1 MKPLCFVLMPFGTKP
16 DPTGGKDIDFNRV
29 YKVAIK
35 LAIIDAGMEPI
46 RADEEKTGG
55 IIHGPMFER
64 LLLCDFA
71 IADLTTANANV
82 FYELGVRHTAR
93 PATTVTIFA
102 KHQPIPFDI
111 SFLRSLPYSLGKNNK
126 FSTAMANKLRA
137 ALKSKLEEMREL
149 AAQSKPVDSPLF
161 QLIGEWRPGKI
172 ARLKTDT
179 FREQV
184 KYNEDIKQQLG
195 EVRAK
200 AKNKKTREDAQQQLA
215 EIRTKIGA
223 LDAAENGTVIDLMLT
238 YRALSD
244 WQGMIEVKKDMPK
257 ALAEQVLVQ
266 EQLGFALNRSA
277 ADNPSM
283 RAKAL
288 EVLKKVEKRQGPSS
302 ETCGLIGRIH
312 KDYWVEAVDEGNDF
326 EAIGHLNNAI
336 DAYLR
341 GFMADQRDAYPG
353 INAVTLLDIKG
364 DAESLQTKEEL
375 LPVVRFAVTRRLEGE
390 TADYWDHATMLELA
404 VLQNEPEEAAGH
416 LGQALAAVRE
426 SWEPLTTENNLK
438 LIVAARKQRGEKT
451 DWLIQV
457 IEALQ
462 KKRSEMA

>member
-1 MKPLCFVLMPFGTKP
+1 MKPLCFVLMPFGSKP

-29 YKVAIK
+29 YEAGIKPAIM
-35 LAIIDAGMEPI
+35 DAGMEPI

-102 KHQPIPFDI
+102 KQQPIPFDI
-111 SFLRSLPYSLGKNNK
+111 NFLRSLPYGLGKNNK
-126 FSTAMANKLRA
+126 FPSAMAKKLRA

-149 AAQSKPVDSPLF
+149 AAQSKPIDSPLF
-161 QLIGEWRPGKI
+161 QLIGEWQPGKI

-200 AKNKKTREDAQQQLA
+200 AKKKNTREDAQQQLA
-215 EIRTKIGA
+215 EIRSKIGA
-223 LDAAENGTVIDLMLT
+223 LDAAESGTVIDLMLT

-244 WQGMIEVKKDMPK
+244 WQGMIEVQKDMPR

-288 EVLKKVEKRQGPSS
+288 GVLNKVEKRQGPSS

-312 KDYWVEAVDEGNDF
+312 KDYWTEAVKGGNDF

-353 INAVTLLDIKG
+353 INVVTLLDIKG
-364 DAESLQTKEEL
+364 DAKSLQTKDEL

-404 VLQNEPEEAAGH
+404 VLKNKPEEAAGH
-416 LGQALAAVRE
+416 LSQALAAVRE
-426 SWEPLTTENNLK
+426 SWEPLTTENNLQ
-438 LIVAARKQRGEKT
+438 LIAAARKKRHEET

-462 KKRSEMA
+462 KKRAEMA